1 MIKKNDFIIS
11 NTQAKFSFLN
21 LKIMK
26 RRAQSAKPQRPN
38 VVIGARPVQKGANRI
53 IDSYWEEKKQRDHLK
68 RV

>member
-1 MIKKNDFIIS
+1 MKINEILIS
-11 NTQAKFSFLN
+11 NSQAKFSFLK
-21 LKIMK
+21 LKSMK
-26 RRAQSAKPQRPN
+26 RRAQSAKPQRPT

>member
-1 MIKKNDFIIS
+1 
-11 NTQAKFSFLN
+11 
-21 LKIMK
+21 MK
-26 RRAQSAKPQRPN
+26 RRAQSAKPQKPN